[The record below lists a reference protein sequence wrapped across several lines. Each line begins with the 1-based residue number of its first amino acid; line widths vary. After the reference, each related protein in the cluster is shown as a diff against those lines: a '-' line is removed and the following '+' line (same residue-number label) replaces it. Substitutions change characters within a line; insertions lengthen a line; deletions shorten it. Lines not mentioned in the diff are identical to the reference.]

1 MHINKAFFSL
11 TLLGLFSL
19 NLAACRQPMEQMM
32 DQGTTTSPMTS
43 ARPDSSAMPHDMGN
57 MDLGTK
63 NEHFDLLFIDGMI
76 LHHQGAIVM
85 AEAAFKNSQRPEI
98 KELAQNIITAQQTEI
113 AKMQEWRKTWYADV
127 ENTPMMYHADA
138 KHMMPMSDEMRS
150 DMMMDVDLGEADA
163 EFDKR
168 FIDAMIPHHE
178 GALQMAEQVLK
189 NSDRPEVLELAKNI
203 ISSQQVEIDQM
214 QTWRTAWYK

>member
-1 MHINKAFFSL
+1 MGIKKAFFSL
-11 TLLGLFSL
+11 TVLGLLSL
-19 NLAACRQPMEQMM
+19 NLTACRQPMGQMM
-32 DQGTTTSPMTS
+32 DRGKTTNPTVSTIPYN
-43 ARPDSSAMPHDMGN
+43 MGN

-63 NEHFDLLFIDGMI
+63 DEHFDLRFMDGMI
-76 LHHQGAIVM
+76 LHHQGAIAM
-85 AEAAFKNSQRPEI
+85 AEAALKNSQRPEI

-127 ENTPMMYHADA
+127 EDTPMMYHADA
-138 KHMMPMSDEMRS
+138 KHMMPMSDQMRS
-150 DMMMDVDLGEADA
+150 DMMMAVDLGEADA

-178 GALQMAEQVLK
+178 GAVVMAQQVL
-189 NSDRPEVLELAKNI
+189 NNGDRPEVLELAKNI